1 MKFSVSWAYVAG
13 AFLIGALALVALSR
27 RGQPVEVVMV
37 SQGKLVQSVVTSGRV
52 ADTSRVEIMS
62 QSTARIERILV
73 REGDGVQPGQVLVQL
88 RDDEAQA
95 TARQTQA
102 AVQEAQMRLRQIQ
115 TVQGPVS
122 DQQLAQARATN
133 TTAQQEL
140 IRNQDLVKQGFV
152 SQSRLDDVSR
162 AAMVSEA
169 ALRAAKAQADGNQM
183 GGVEMALA
191 QARLEQALA
200 GQRAALAR
208 LDGLSLRAPAAL
220 KVISR
225 SNDPGDTAQAGK
237 SILTL
242 VGGGEVRIQASVDEK
257 NLKFLKLDQIANAT
271 ADAYVDRHFTARLT
285 YIAPA
290 VDPQRG
296 TVDLRLRVEPA
307 VDYLRPDMTVSVEII
322 TAEAANALLLPTEA
336 LRRDASGALYVLF
349 NQDGHAKQVSVVAGL
364 QGTGTTQ
371 ITQGLAQGDHVILPG
386 TLVADGDRVREQAA
400 TKPRGNMPQVPG
412 LTN

>member
-1 MKFSVSWAYVAG
+1 MKFSRSWAYVA
-13 AFLIGALALVALSR
+13 AALLIGALALVAVSR
-27 RGQPVEVVMV
+27 RGKPVEVVMV
-37 SQGKLVQSVVTSGRV
+37 SQGKMVQSVVTSGRV
-52 ADTSRVEIMS
+52 ADTSRVEITS
-62 QSTARIERILV
+62 QNTARIEHILV
-73 REGDGVQPGQVLVQL
+73 REGDVVQPGQVLVQL

-122 DQQLAQARATN
+122 DQQLAQARAAN
-133 TTAQQEL
+133 TLAQNEML
-140 IRNQDLVKQGFV
+140 RNQDLVKQGFV
-152 SQSRLDDVSR
+152 SQSRLDDVRR
-162 AAMVSEA
+162 AALVSEA
-169 ALRAAKAQADGNQM
+169 ALRSAKAQAEGNQT

-191 QARLEQALA
+191 QARLEQAQA
-200 GQRAALAR
+200 AHRAALAR
-208 LDGLSLRAPAAL
+208 LDSLSLRAPAVL

-225 SNDPGDTAQAGK
+225 ANDPGDTAQAGK

-257 NLKFLKLDQIANAT
+257 NLKFLRLDQIANAT
-271 ADAYVDRHFTARLT
+271 ADAYADRHFTARLS

-290 VDPQRG
+290 VDSQRG

-322 TAEAANALLLPTEA
+322 TAEATSALLLPTEA
-336 LRRDASGALYVLF
+336 LRRDASGALYVLV
-349 NQDGHAKQVSVVAGL
+349 NQDGHAKQVSVAAGL

-386 TLVADGDRVREQAA
+386 TLTADGDRVREQAA

>member
-1 MKFSVSWAYVAG
+1 MKFSRSWAYAV
-13 AFLIGALALVALSR
+13 GALLIVALVAVGISR
-27 RGQPVEVVMV
+27 RGQPVEVVVV
-37 SQGKLVQSVVTSGRV
+37 SQGPLVQSVVTSGRV
-52 ADTSRVEIMS
+52 ADTSRVEITS
-62 QSTARIERILV
+62 QSTARIESIQV
-73 REGDGVQPGQVLVQL
+73 REGDAVQPGQVLVQL

-95 TARQTQA
+95 AARQTQA
-102 AVQEAQMRLRQIQ
+102 AVQEARMRLRQIQ

-122 DQQLAQARATN
+122 DQQLAQAHAAN
-133 TTAQQEL
+133 TLAQQEL
-140 IRNQDLVKQGFV
+140 VRNQDLVKQGFI
-152 SQSRLDDVSR
+152 SQSRLDDVRR
-162 AAMVSEA
+162 AALVSEA
-169 ALRAAKAQADGNQM
+169 ALRSAQTQADGNQT

-200 GQRAALAR
+200 AQRAALAR

-257 NLKFLKLDQIANAT
+257 NLKFLKLDQTARAT
-271 ADAYVDRHFTARLT
+271 ADAYADRHFTARLT

-296 TVDLRLRVEPA
+296 TVDLRLRIEPA

-322 TAEAANALLLPTEA
+322 TAQVASALLLPSEA
-336 LRRDASGALYVLF
+336 LRHDASGALYVLV
-349 NQDGHAKQVSVVAGL
+349 NQDGRAKQVSVVAGL

-371 ITQGLAQGDHVILPG
+371 ITHRLAQGDRVILPG
-386 TLVADGDRVREQAA
+386 TPVADGDRVREQAT
-400 TKPRGNMPQVPG
+400 TKPKGNMPQMPG

>member
-1 MKFSVSWAYVAG
+1 LLLV
-13 AFLIGALALVALSR
+13 ALVAVGLSR
-27 RGQPVEVVMV
+27 RGQAVEVALV
-37 SQGKLVQSVVTSGRV
+37 SQGPLVQSVVTSGRI
-52 ADTSRVEIMS
+52 ADTSRVDITS
-62 QSTARIERILV
+62 QGTARIDAIWV
-73 REGDGVQPGQVLVQL
+73 REGDVVKPGQVLVQL

-122 DQQLAQARATN
+122 DQQLAQARATDML
-133 TTAQQEL
+133 AQQEL

-152 SQSRLDDVSR
+152 SQSRLEDARR
-162 AAMVSEA
+162 AALVSEA
-169 ALRAAKAQADGNQM
+169 GLRGAIAQADGNKA

-191 QARLEQALA
+191 QARLEQAQA
-200 GQRAALAR
+200 AQRAASAR

-225 SNDPGDTAQAGK
+225 TNDPGDTAQAGK
-237 SILTL
+237 PILTL
-242 VGGGEVRIQASVDEK
+242 VGGGEVRIQGSVDEK
-257 NLKFLKLDQIANAT
+257 NLKFLKLDQVARAT
-271 ADAYVDRHFTARLT
+271 TDAYTDRHFTARLT

-307 VDYLRPDMTVSVEII
+307 VDYLRPEMTVSVEII
-322 TAEAANALLLPTEA
+322 TAQVAKALLLPTEA
-336 LRRDASGALYVLF
+336 LRRDATGAAFVLV
-349 NQDGHAKQVSVVAGL
+349 NQDGRAKQVSVVAGL

-371 ITQGLAQGDHVILPG
+371 ITQGLAAGDHVILPG
-386 TLVADGDRVREQAA
+386 TLVADGDRVREQAPA
-400 TKPRGNMPQVPG
+400 KPRGNMQPVPG

>member
-1 MKFSVSWAYVAG
+1 MVV
-13 AFLIGALALVALSR
+13 ALVAVGFSR
-27 RGQPVEVVMV
+27 RGKPVEVVLV
-37 SQGKLVQSVVTSGRV
+37 SQGSLTQSVVTSGRV
-52 ADTSRVEIMS
+52 ADTSRVEVTS
-62 QSTARIERILV
+62 QVTARIESILV
-73 REGDGVQPGQVLVQL
+73 REGDVVQPGQVLVQL

-122 DQQLAQARATN
+122 DQQLAQARAAN
-133 TTAQQEL
+133 TMAQLEL
-140 IRNQDLVKQGFV
+140 ARNQDLVKQGFI
-152 SQSRLDDVSR
+152 SQSRLDDVRR
-162 AAMVSEA
+162 AALVSEA
-169 ALRAAKAQADGNQM
+169 ALRGAQAQADGNHT

-200 GQRAALAR
+200 AQRAAVAR

-220 KVISR
+220 KVIGR

-257 NLKFLKLDQIANAT
+257 NLKFLKLGQTARAT
-271 ADAYVDRHFTARLT
+271 ADAYADRHFTARLT

-322 TAEAANALLLPTEA
+322 TAQVANALLLPSEA
-336 LRRDASGALYVLF
+336 LRRDASGAVYVLV
-349 NQDGHAKQVSVVAGL
+349 NQDGHAKQVAVVAGL

-371 ITQGLAQGDHVILPG
+371 ITQGLALGDHVILPG
-386 TLVADGDRVREQAA
+386 TLVANGDRVREQVAA
-400 TKPRGNMPQVPG
+400 KPRGNMQPVPG

>member
-1 MKFSVSWAYVAG
+1 MKFSRVWIY
-13 AFLIGALALVALSR
+13 AFGALLLAVLVLFGFSR
-27 RGQPVEVVMV
+27 RGQAVEVVPV
-37 SQGKLVQSVVTSGRV
+37 TQGPLVQSVVTSGRV
-52 ADTSRVEIMS
+52 ADTSRVEVTS
-62 QSTARIERILV
+62 QVTARIENILV
-73 REGDGVQPGQVLVQL
+73 REGDAVQPGQVLVQL

-102 AVQEAQMRLRQIQ
+102 AVQEARMRLRQIQ

-122 DQQLAQARATN
+122 DQQLAQARAAN
-133 TTAQQEL
+133 TLAQQEL
-140 IRNQDLVKQGFV
+140 IRNQDLVKQGFI
-152 SQSRLDDVSR
+152 SQSRLDDVRR
-162 AAMVSEA
+162 AALVSEA
-169 ALRAAKAQADGNQM
+169 ALRSAQAQADGNQT

-200 GQRAALAR
+200 AQRAALAR

-225 SNDPGDTAQAGK
+225 ANDPGDTAQAGK

-242 VGGGEVRIQASVDEK
+242 VGGGEVRIHASVDEK
-257 NLKFLKLDQIANAT
+257 NLKFLKLDQVANAT
-271 ADAYVDRHFTARLT
+271 ADAYADRHFTARLT

-296 TVDLRLRVEPA
+296 TVDLRLRVEPSA
-307 VDYLRPDMTVSVEII
+307 DYLRPDMTVSVEIV
-322 TAEAANALLLPTEA
+322 TAQATNALLLPTEA
-336 LRRDASGALYVLF
+336 LRRDAAGGYFVLL
-349 NQDGHAKQVSVVAGL
+349 NRDGNAKQVSVTTGL

-371 ITQGLAQGDHVILPG
+371 ITQGLAAGDHVILPG
-386 TLVADGDRVREQAA
+386 TLVADGDRVREQAPA
-400 TKPRGNMPQVPG
+400 KPKGNMQPVPG